1 MLDIFGPVF
10 SRESFSDALFLCLP
24 RLWPVCLESVSVA
37 NLAMLAGGFFV
48 YLRLFSGAKLFLTVS
63 IF

>member
-37 NLAMLAGGFFV
+37 NLAMLAGGF
-48 YLRLFSGAKLFLTVS
+48 LFIYDFFRGRNYF
-63 IF
+63 